1 MRFVDKIKIVK
12 VSKNSDILNQKPKK
26 IIWLGGLATKLRS
39 LLSKSAFPKK
49 WYYYGNATKPTFL
62 YPKLRPLKQWYYTG
76 NATKPTFLFPK
87 FRPLKQWYYPGNAT
101 KPTFLY
107 PKLRPL
113 KQWYYP
119 GNATKLAYL
128 SLRTKEVHTK
138 YSVQWKGA
146 VCGVPVLEKIWFR
159 RVRLQPHSF

>member
-26 IIWLGGLATKLRS
+26 KLFGWVGSRRNCVPFCPKARS
-39 LLSKSAFPKK
+39 LKK

-87 FRPLKQWYYPGNAT
+87 
-101 KPTFLY
+101 
-107 PKLRPL
+107 LRPL

-119 GNATKLAYL
+119 GIATKLAYL